1 MATSSKS
8 TEHDLLSAIA
18 RYIVPVVEHK
28 AIVQPHS
35 PLEHIT
41 KEKEQQQKLQN
52 SPSQK
57 QREFHLK
64 EIQKSIDSIIGNVEG
79 AFVADKRHTLEEGVS
94 YSFKRTTSSSK
105 KYRVEVKYH
114 GTATN
119 EKIDVRF
126 SLEEDEETET
136 TIVSK
141 SNRKEKKEYAFT
153 LVRPREAPLPSGFLL
168 DIAYQY
174 RNGEENAVLTYTPAK
189 PYIQKHIE
197 TKNDHTEKVPLKQ
210 IHHMWP
216 ESIMGGVLGFTYIGE
231 NFMGRRDDLVGWW
244 ARMVDI
250 HESIH
255 TPDEYETRVLTD
267 HIMDRT
273 PPRYPMIPQ
282 FILPKAEYKTLNK

>member
-1 MATSSKS
+1 MVTSSKPA
-8 TEHDLLSAIA
+8 EHSLLSAIA
-18 RYIVPVVEHK
+18 RYIVPVVEQKSVHQK
-28 AIVQPHS
+28 ES
-35 PLEHIT
+35 SLEEMAQ
-41 KEKEQQQKLQN
+41 KELTPRQAKK
-52 SPSQK
+52 
-57 QREFHLK
+57 HLR
-64 EIQKSIDSIIGNVEG
+64 EIQKSIDEVIGNVEG
-79 AFVADKRHTLEEGVS
+79 AVSFQKMHSLEESIS
-94 YSFKRTTSSSK
+94 YSFHRTTSTSK
-105 KYRVEVKYH
+105 KYRIEVKYH
-114 GTATN
+114 GSATE
-119 EKIDVRF
+119 EKIDVHF
-126 SLEEDEETET
+126 SFEEHEETET

-153 LVRPREAPLPSGFLL
+153 LVKPREMPLQKGYAL

-197 TKNDHTEKVPLKQ
+197 TKNDHTEKVPLKP

-216 ESIMGGVLGFTYIGE
+216 ESIMGGILGFTYIGE

-282 FILPKAEYKTLNK
+282 FILPKMEYKHK